1 MQVLP
6 LLGGIRLNAFGGMDA
21 QSLAWTL
28 RHLEVIPQETQGLWA
43 AEGGRQST
51 PFPRQQTPKVWTPDT
66 LPELPQYRWKW
77 SLVRSQRSGLGT
89 LQGGKGV
96 GK

>member
-1 MQVLP
+1 M
-6 LLGGIRLNAFGGMDA
+6 I
-21 QSLAWTL
+21 S
-28 RHLEVIPQETQGLWA
+28 QETQGLWA

-51 PFPRQQTPKVWTPDT
+51 PFPRQQTLKVSTPDT
-66 LPELPQYRWKW
+66 LLELPQYCWKW
-77 SLVRSQRSGLGT
+77 SLVHSQRSGLGT